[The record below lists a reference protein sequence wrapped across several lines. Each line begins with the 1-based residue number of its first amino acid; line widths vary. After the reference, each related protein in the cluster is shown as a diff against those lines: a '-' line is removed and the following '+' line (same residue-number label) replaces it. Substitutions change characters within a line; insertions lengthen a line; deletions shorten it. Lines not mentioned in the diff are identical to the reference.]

1 MKTKALVFFT
11 CVIVALGLCGV
22 ARSRWNDPLRMRATA
37 TTGVWKARV
46 RIRSTV
52 DGAYT
57 DPHSGGQ
64 LPHPVNAI
72 AVSAGFPTLFRFT
85 IQVRNMGSTSLEG
98 VSVTDVIMDGLAP
111 RGWRPE
117 SGVAW
122 RNHTLDDPDEN
133 GTTRVVREVTWSI
146 GGLSPGEEARLVIWL
161 ETTPDPEELFHPLA
175 GDGGGK
181 NALAFNVGS
190 RVTARSP
197 FSRLA
202 AKARAMEV
210 VVYDDGVP
218 GDGVAVIVTELPLST
233 PWAEDRY
240 P

>member
-1 MKTKALVFFT
+1 MKTKFLVLFT
-11 CVIVALGLCGV
+11 CIIVALGLCGV
-22 ARSRWNDPLRMRATA
+22 TRSRWNDPLRMRATA

-46 RIRSTV
+46 RIRTTI

-57 DPHSGGQ
+57 DPRSGDQ
-64 LPHPVNAI
+64 IPDPVKEI

-85 IQVRNMGSTSLEG
+85 IHVRNMGSTALEG
-98 VSVTDVIMDGLAP
+98 VSVSDVIMDELAP

-117 SGVAW
+117 SGVTW
-122 RNHTLDDPDEN
+122 RNHTLDDPNKN
-133 GTTRVVREVTWSI
+133 GTAAVLREVTWNI
-146 GGLSPGEEARLVIWL
+146 GGINPGEDARLVIWL
-161 ETTPDPEELFHPLA
+161 ETTSDPEKLFHPLA
-175 GDGGGK
+175 GDGEGK

-202 AKARAMEV
+202 AKARALEII
-210 VVYDDGVP
+210 VY
-218 GDGVAVIVTELPLST
+218 GDSVHGNGVAVIVTELPLST

>member
-22 ARSRWNDPLRMRATA
+22 ARSRWNSPLRMRATA

-46 RIRSTV
+46 RIRSTLE
-52 DGAYT
+52 GAYT
-57 DPHSGGQ
+57 DPQSGGR
-64 LPHPVNAI
+64 LPHPVNSM

-85 IQVRNMGSTSLEG
+85 IQVRNVGSTTLEV
-98 VSVTDVIMDGLAP
+98 VSVTDVVMDGLAP

-117 SGVAW
+117 TGVAW
-122 RNHTLDDPDEN
+122 RNHTFEDPDDN
-133 GTTRVVREVTWSI
+133 GTTAVHREMTWYI
-146 GGLSPGEEARLVIWL
+146 GALSPGEEARLVIWL

-175 GDGGGK
+175 SDDEGEH
-181 NALAFNVGS
+181 AFAFNVGS

-202 AKARAMEV
+202 AKARAMEII
-210 VVYDDGVP
+210 VYDDGIP
-218 GDGVAVIVTELPLST
+218 GNGVALILTGLPLST
-233 PWAEDRY
+233 AWAEDRY